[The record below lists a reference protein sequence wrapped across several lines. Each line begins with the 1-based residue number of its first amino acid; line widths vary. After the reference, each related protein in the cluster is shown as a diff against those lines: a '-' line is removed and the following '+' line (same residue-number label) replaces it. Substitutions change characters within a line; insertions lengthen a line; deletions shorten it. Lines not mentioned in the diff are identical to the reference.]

1 MGQSRCFFFFLHILF
16 YKMNSLSG
24 ATFDEAHRCEFAP
37 DTEQTQRALFL
48 FSPSLPPCLAL
59 WALTQSQAGFYVT
72 QQTRILTAN
81 ALLSPLSPP
90 LCLSARSLVFR
101 RVLSL

>member
-1 MGQSRCFFFFLHILF
+1 MSSF
-16 YKMNSLSG
+16 SG

-37 DTEQTQRALFL
+37 DTEQTQRALY
-48 FSPSLPPCLAL
+48 PPPPPLHARLAL
-59 WALTQSQAGFYVT
+59 WALAQSQAGFYVT

-90 LCLSARSLVFR
+90 LCLSARSLVLR